1 MASLH
6 ENLKSEKP
14 ALKISEMVAEIADKE
29 LDGIIAEEFSAA
41 LASQGFI
48 LEKKAVKEEDEDE
61 GEEESEEEES
71 DEGESEESD
80 D

>member
-61 GEEESEEEES
+61 GEEESEES